1 MLIFYCRA
9 ILPDFIPQV
18 GMEFGSSD
26 EAGAFGFVMVGTEAL
41 KLEKGTQTKGSL
53 MARLHH
59 VNLFVQ
65 MRVIE

>member
-1 MLIFYCRA
+1 
-9 ILPDFIPQV
+9 
-18 GMEFGSSD
+18 MEFGSSD